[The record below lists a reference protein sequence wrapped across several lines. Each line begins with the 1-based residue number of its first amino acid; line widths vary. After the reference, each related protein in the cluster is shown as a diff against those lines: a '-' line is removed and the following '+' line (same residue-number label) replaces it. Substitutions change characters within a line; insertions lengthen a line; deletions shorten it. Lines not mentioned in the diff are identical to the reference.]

1 PFRRITLQVPLPP
14 VFKPPLKTKKMIRHR
29 AVLSSRD
36 IKGIGLILWDKPGNI
51 AMTAFEKD
59 FFRDLSRDQEGAFTV
74 LSIGPRTRAD
84 NRFCY
89 LCIPTN

>member
-1 PFRRITLQVPLPP
+1 
-14 VFKPPLKTKKMIRHR
+14 MIRHR

-59 FFRDLSRDQEGAFTV
+59 FFRDLSRDQEGHLQCLALVQEQGQTIVFATFV
-74 LSIGPRTRAD
+74 SQQIKHRHRRNGCMVRMQG
-84 NRFCY
+84 Y
-89 LCIPTN
+89 L

>member
-1 PFRRITLQVPLPP
+1 
-14 VFKPPLKTKKMIRHR
+14 MIRHR

-59 FFRDLSRDQEGAFTV
+59 FSETFLVTKRGIYSA
-74 LSIGPRTRAD
+74 
-84 NRFCY
+84 
-89 LCIPTN
+89 